1 MRVRTRHP
9 RLSAAA
15 CRVYRGS
22 IWLYPQK
29 FRRTFGHELAITFRN
44 RVEDILD
51 SGGFLDWLA
60 FAVHIVVDWIR
71 TCGTLVAE
79 SSAHGSGS
87 LLGLSEGDAAHGSLD
102 RTAVDV
108 SLVFAVAGLIVA
120 VAGWYTFVAVLP
132 VSISCNCQVL

>member
-15 CRVYRGS
+15 CRVYRGT
-22 IWLYPQK
+22 IWLYPHE
-29 FRRTFGHELAITFRN
+29 FRRAFGRELTITFRN
-44 RVEDILD
+44 RVEDVLD

-71 TCGTLVAE
+71 TCCTLVADA
-79 SSAHGSGS
+79 SAYGSGS
-87 LLGLSEGDAAHGSLD
+87 LLGLSEGDAAHRSLN

-108 SLVFAVAGLIVA
+108 SLVFAVARLILG
-120 VAGWYTFVAVLP
+120 VAGWYAFVALLP
-132 VSISCNCQVL
+132 VTISCNCQVL